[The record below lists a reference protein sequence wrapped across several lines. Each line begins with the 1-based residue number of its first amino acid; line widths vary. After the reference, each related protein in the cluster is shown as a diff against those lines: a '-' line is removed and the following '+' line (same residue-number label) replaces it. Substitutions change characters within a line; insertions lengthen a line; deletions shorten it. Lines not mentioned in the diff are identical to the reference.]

1 MKVNGRM
8 VERYWQS
15 AVDDMYEKRL
25 KDALC
30 PCRKCK
36 GIVRLDPFEGGTFKA
51 HLLMHGFM
59 HGHTRW
65 ISEDD
70 DDDDEDVDG
79 AGNNDMG
86 PPDED
91 MTDYVPKEEDG
102 LRNVDGEEAVQG
114 GEDAD
119 MPPSSLLVSY

>member
-1 MKVNGRM
+1 MKVNRSM

-15 AVDDMYEKRL
+15 AVDDMYEKIL
-25 KDALC
+25 KDVVC

-36 GIVRLDPFEGGTFKA
+36 GIVRLDPFGGGTFKA

-59 HGHTRW
+59 DGHTRW

-70 DDDDEDVDG
+70 YDDEDTDG

-86 PPDED
+86 PPDKE
-91 MTDYVPKEEDG
+91 MTDYAPEEEDR
-102 LRNVDGEEAVQG
+102 LENVDGEESVQG
-114 GEDAD
+114 GEDD
-119 MPPSSLLVSY
+119 